1 MGKKGWFSMENLKGI
16 SKNQLLVGGL
26 AGILLLVI
34 ALPTEQGKK
43 PEGGGSE
50 TQSGAPEEKIY
61 TDPESY
67 GRELE
72 RKLGQILA

>member
-43 PEGGGSE
+43 P
-50 TQSGAPEEKIY
+50 
-61 TDPESY
+61 D
-67 GRELE
+67 
-72 RKLGQILA
+72 RKSVV